1 MHDTSS
7 KKVEYVLTEL
17 SDLQDISRQ
26 NAQDAIWLF
35 STLYSE
41 THDWRDA
48 WRGS

>member
-7 KKVEYVLTEL
+7 KKVEYVVTEL
-17 SDLQDISRQ
+17 SDLQEISRQ
-26 NAQDAIWLF
+26 NAHGAIWLL

-48 WRGS
+48 QRGS

>member
-41 THDWRDA
+41 THD
-48 WRGS
+48 